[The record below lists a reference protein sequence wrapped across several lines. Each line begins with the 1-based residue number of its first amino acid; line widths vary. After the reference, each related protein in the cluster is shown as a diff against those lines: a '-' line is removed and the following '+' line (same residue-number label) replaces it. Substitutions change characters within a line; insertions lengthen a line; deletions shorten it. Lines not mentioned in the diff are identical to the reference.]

1 MTQSQKEELKESIKE
16 QIKHIGEE
24 NEKLRVP
31 PMSSYN
37 TKPQRNKKFDN
48 VKNMLN

>member
-16 QIKHIGEE
+16 QIEHVGEE

-31 PMSSYN
+31 PLPLS
-37 TKPQRNKKFDN
+37 
-48 VKNMLN
+48 